1 MALFDPVLHFLY
13 MRYPETLGRD
23 WIIQHSLTEAEV
35 FRRLEGKT
43 VALIG
48 NARALLET
56 RQGSAI
62 DKHDIVI
69 RVNGAPGLGTEAA
82 GSKLTWI
89 ACADRTAHDVTPT
102 VLWLGRKV
110 RKIPYRLMISG
121 RLFIYDQ
128 VRRDSLSGDLSA
140 RASTGIMGIELLL
153 RSPVKSIDLFG
164 FDFYASRSLSGVHT
178 KESTPHN
185 YTEEEKWVFDKLANE
200 ARLRLHPMMPGAT
213 E

>member
-1 MALFDPVLHFLY
+1 MALFDRVLHLLY
-13 MRYPETLGRD
+13 TRYPETLGRD
-23 WIIQHSLTEAEV
+23 WIRQNSLTEEEL
-35 FRRLEGKT
+35 FRRLDGKS

-56 RQGSAI
+56 RQGAAI

-69 RVNGAPGLGTEAA
+69 RINRAPGLGTEAA

-89 ACADRTAHDVTPT
+89 ACADRTPHDVTPT

-110 RKIPYRLMISG
+110 RKIPYRLMVSG
-121 RLFIYDQ
+121 RLFIYDH
-128 VRRDSLSGDLSA
+128 VRRDGLSGVLSA

-153 RSPVKSIDLFG
+153 RSPVKSIDLYG
-164 FDFYASRSLSGVHT
+164 FDFYASRSLSGDHT
-178 KESTPHN
+178 KDSTPHN
-185 YTEEEKWVFDKLANE
+185 YTEEEKWVFGRLAHE
-200 ARLRLHPMMPGAT
+200 ARLRLHPMAPGVM